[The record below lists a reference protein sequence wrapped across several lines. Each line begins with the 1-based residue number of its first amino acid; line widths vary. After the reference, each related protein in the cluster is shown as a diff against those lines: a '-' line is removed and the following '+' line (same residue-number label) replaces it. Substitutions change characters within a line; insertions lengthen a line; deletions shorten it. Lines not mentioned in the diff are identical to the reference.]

1 MTALGLGKVKGLK
14 EHEGGGHFHFFIH
27 ILICIGK
34 LEWSVVQHEAAV
46 AAQLHG
52 EAPRGSGGESP
63 DQSGLHGPLCFGLG
77 GRKEG
82 IMSGDCQRGKG
93 LWCHFD

>member
-1 MTALGLGKVKGLK
+1 M
-14 EHEGGGHFHFFIH
+14 
-27 ILICIGK
+27 
-34 LEWSVVQHEAAV
+34 QDEAAV

-63 DQSGLHGPLCFGLG
+63 DQSGLHVPLCLGLG

-82 IMSGDCQRGKG
+82 IM
-93 LWCHFD
+93 